1 MVNKNK
7 YIICNSVIE
16 HGKNAPTHDAET
28 KGNSGRCF
36 PFSVYSKD
44 EMNKELICLQVKSL
58 ENHDVNHCQK
68 IIILNKAVFEFH
80 S

>member
-1 MVNKNK
+1 MAK
-7 YIICNSVIE
+7 
-16 HGKNAPTHDAET
+16 THQHMMLKQRET
-28 KGNSGRCF
+28 LVVVF

-80 S
+80 K